1 MNPAIEVIPLSQL
14 DLSLSEMRIINMAQV
29 LQIEKSMR
37 LHGQLQPVVV
47 RVIEGGYQLIDG
59 FKRYYASESLV
70 MDALQCLVLEVDL
83 AQAKVLLLSY
93 NRSPQRMEVWE
104 EAMILKDLM
113 QKHSLDQGRL
123 AKLTGYSRSWVSRRL
138 ALISKVDEEVST
150 ALKMGVL
157 TGSHARAL
165 IRLPRG
171 NQKDV
176 ALAITRFNL
185 TSRQSNA
192 LAEAYLKAEDKNMQH
207 YIADHP
213 EDVLIRHAKEDNQGP
228 YDARLSSFGNEI
240 MQCLSDGIVSVER
253 LFLKLKSES
262 VNRLTETE
270 RIIMVPQMKQ
280 LLKTCN
286 SITGLIRQLEIR

>member
-14 DLSLSEMRIINMAQV
+14 DLSLSEMRIINMARV

-59 FKRYYASESLV
+59 FKRYYASESLG

-113 QKHSLDQGRL
+113 QKHSLDQGQL
-123 AKLTGYSRSWVSRRL
+123 ARLTGYSRSWVSRRL

-176 ALAITRFNL
+176 ARAITRFNL
-185 TSRQSNA
+185 TSRQSDT
-192 LAEAYLKAEDKNMQH
+192 LAEAYLKAEDENMQH

-213 EDVLIRHAKEDNQGP
+213 EHVLIRHAKEDTQGP

-253 LFLKLKSES
+253 LFLKLRSES

-280 LLKTCN
+280 LLNTCG